1 MVYAAVAFFDSRW
14 IFLMVA
20 YDDCFFFTVGDWMF
34 RCFDYIYDVFLWR
47 FRASMVLFLQEGRGK
62 TNLRIEI
69 A

>member
-1 MVYAAVAFFDSRW
+1 
-14 IFLMVA
+14 MVA

-47 FRASMVLFLQEGRGK
+47 FRASMVFFLQEGRGK